1 MVLRHRK
8 SLDVIPDLKL
18 ENVWEVCTQKPSS
31 RSDENHRIAYERL
44 QSLDVETR
52 EGILSDLLQIETDSM
67 RQNDRLRYIRKKIM
81 GLVDIQNSERNTQ
94 PSPEQ
99 GGISGHGRSNDP
111 DERNRK
117 RSIAVCDLEIAV
129 LRAYTRNKYGD
140 GRRNDWFSMYTY
152 LSETFYGRMS
162 TGQPGFSVP
171 RFIFEGKT
179 MDATEENFQICRKKC
194 IDAYVGH
201 EFDIPSDNSNRLLKL
216 WRKIRS
222 KPVWRKLIS

>member
-1 MVLRHRK
+1 
-8 SLDVIPDLKL
+8 LDVIPDLKL